1 MLDLVV
7 HEQCD
12 ESLIC
17 EMPALSIPGSSAAS
31 LNVINGRSFYSG
43 VHNDV
48 CTPLA
53 EVPLSANTWVM
64 RLLCTIYYQTF
75 NPVITQLCCS
85 SFYTCLLPQER
96 GGRDMC
102 AQVLL
107 YPLTDYYLPAKASFL
122 TYDSGIYGVGFSGSC
137 YKLGWDLLGDDRLSV
152 CVRCIKALGL
162 HQMHFY
168 TCMTSM
174 HPKLQQSH

>member
-1 MLDLVV
+1 MYPSV
-7 HEQCD
+7 
-12 ESLIC
+12 
-17 EMPALSIPGSSAAS
+17 
-31 LNVINGRSFYSG
+31 
-43 VHNDV
+43 
-48 CTPLA
+48 
-53 EVPLSANTWVM
+53 
-64 RLLCTIYYQTF
+64 
-75 NPVITQLCCS
+75 
-85 SFYTCLLPQER
+85 YTCLPPQER
-96 GGRDMC
+96 GGQHLC

-107 YPLTDYYLPAKASFL
+107 YPLTDYYLPAKPSFL